1 MKRHCIYQKSCK
13 YSTHGFFNLVS
24 NPFVYKVSFIKKII
38 QYSKDMLPPF
48 DCKMT
53 FHVISALR
61 WQLKKR
67 QELCILK
74 FNIMARFQQCTA
86 ACYVKLWYLCWTCG
100 CSFLLWGKSV
110 ENCWFY
116 GSLLKNNI
124 SHTQTEK
131 FTGLQGAN
139 YNHFLRSNADVF
151 CWHRFAYGFFFSYCF
166 PFFLICSKLR
176 YLENFPLIYF
186 NCIKLTVRGNSV
198 WAFCVWAEMLPIC
211 YVNVIQFISVRQS
224 DNC

>member
-166 PFFLICSKLR
+166 PFFSYLFQTALFGKLSSHLL
-176 YLENFPLIYF
+176 YLHKTYSQR
-186 NCIKLTVRGNSV
+186 KL
-198 WAFCVWAEMLPIC
+198 CVSILCMGWNAPYLLC
-211 YVNVIQFISVRQS
+211 
-224 DNC
+224 